1 MRRDLPMP
9 MRALPCASRLGAL
22 LLSAAALVACS
33 SDRALPSPT
42 LISVEPA
49 SAFESSRAEVI
60 ILGDAFLATAQQRLG
75 FGVQVN
81 SEFQAWL
88 GGLALE
94 EVRWLSPTELAA
106 RVPGTLPPGSH
117 ALEVSAPNG
126 AAELPNAF
134 AVLPCPTGQ
143 VCAPWW
149 YTPSNFNPLA
159 LSPSPGAAVDSCT
172 AQFSTTTESF
182 VVNTC
187 GLQPNLARVTL
198 SDGREATLLAFGDL
212 NIGTGASLTLTGD
225 RPAILAVFGN
235 ARIDGSVMA
244 NSTPSQRGAGST
256 AFPVTGGSCV
266 GHAGGNGGD
275 ISAGGGG
282 AGYRHAG
289 GGGGSHLL
297 AAGGAGGTAD
307 PAPGPMPL
315 RAGCPGGSPASQ
327 QLGSPGAGGG
337 AFQISVSGELFVSG
351 VLSASGA
358 GGNGGDANNEA
369 GYGGGSG
376 GTLVLEGDRITL
388 TDTAK
393 LTANGGGGG
402 GGAATG
408 IASGGRGADGATA
421 SAQPAGGGTPTVNSG
436 TGGSGGAGT
445 SLPVPGGSSL
455 NDNGAGGGGGSAGAI
470 FVRSSPTGCSLS
482 QLAVVSPPATF
493 TNCP

>member
-1 MRRDLPMP
+1 MAPRR
-9 MRALPCASRLGAL
+9 SRRRSMLAAL
-22 LLSAAALVACS
+22 LLSAAALAACS
-33 SDRALPSPT
+33 ERALPSPT

-60 ILGDAFLATAQQRLG
+60 ILGDAFFATAQRRLG

-81 SEFQAWL
+81 SEFQARL

-106 RVPGTLPPGSH
+106 RVPGMLQLGSH

-126 AAELPNAF
+126 TAELANAF

-143 VCAPWW
+143 VCAPTEPWR

-159 LSPSPGAAVDSCT
+159 LSPSASATVASCT
-172 AQFSTTTESF
+172 AQFSTTSDSF
-182 VVNTC
+182 VLNTC
-187 GLQPNLARVTL
+187 GLQPNVARVTL

-235 ARIDGSVMA
+235 ARIDGSMMA

-315 RAGCPGGSPASQ
+315 RGGCPGGSPASQ
-327 QLGSPGAGGG
+327 QMGSPGAGGG

-351 VLSASGA
+351 VLSVSGA

-408 IASGGRGADGATA
+408 IASGGTGADGATA
-421 SAQPAGGGTPTVNSG
+421 SAQPAGGGNPTANSG
-436 TGGSGGAGT
+436 PGGAGGAGT

-470 FVRSSPTGCSLS
+470 FVRSSPAVCSVS

-493 TNCP
+493 TDCP